1 MTQKGVNMTWRRT
14 LKQKVSLITLILVV
28 FFMFSFPPAA
38 NSQSDNVM
46 DLVLLNDQGEMVQ
59 LGQLAAGK
67 PLLLYFWATWCR
79 PCRKARHKVDKFA
92 KKYADRVKVLGINLG
107 GVDPAEKVRKYRSRY
122 KITYPLLLDLEN
134 KVASLYSIFAIPAV
148 ILLDSTGKIR
158 YRGNNPP
165 SNLEE
170 LLSD

>member
-1 MTQKGVNMTWRRT
+1 MIWRRT
-14 LKQKVSLITLILVV
+14 LKQKVSLTTLTLVV
-28 FFMFSFPPAA
+28 IFTFSQPPVA
-38 NSQSDNVM
+38 NSQSGNVM
-46 DLVLLNDQGEMVQ
+46 DLVLLNDQEEMVQ

-79 PCRKARHKVDKFA
+79 PCRKVRPKVANLA
-92 KKYADRVKVLGINLG
+92 KKYGDRVKVLGINLG
-107 GVDPAEKVRKYRSRY
+107 GVDSPKKVRKYRSRY
-122 KITYPLLLDLEN
+122 KITYPLLLDREN

-148 ILLDSTGKIR
+148 IVLDNSGKIR

-170 LLSD
+170 LLSN